1 MEPGVPAISE
11 KRWNLDHWQGLIK
24 FMSTKLLS
32 EYSLLDPA
40 VQADPFEFYAK
51 LHKECPVYRMP
62 ETGMYVVTRFEDL
75 AHVLR
80 TPKDFSSD
88 IRSEVGLQDD
98 ANLHQEIIKAQGWV
112 HTPTLQRTDPPV
124 HTRYRKL
131 LNKVFTGKRMKD
143 LAPSID
149 ALCNQLIDNFID
161 RGRCEFIDEFALA
174 FPGTIIA
181 EQIGL
186 DPGDLHRF
194 KRWADAMLAPATRI
208 LSPEETREAAEIEVE
223 AQHYLAKVFE
233 QRRAEPKDD
242 IISGLV
248 HAHADGEPPLTMNE
262 LQSLMHQLIT
272 GGYET
277 TTSALAHGM
286 WMIIRYPE
294 QADKVRQDPGLL
306 NNFVEESLRFESPVQ
321 GLARQTTRDVEL
333 AGTVI
338 PKGSMVLVRYGA
350 ANRDE
355 AKFPDAGTFDV
366 TREKAVTHMAFG
378 MGVHSCVG
386 ALLARQ
392 ELRSAY
398 GALLS
403 RMDDI
408 ELEIPLP
415 DPVTQPSLFFI
426 PIKEMHLK
434 FRKRD

>member
-1 MEPGVPAISE
+1 
-11 KRWNLDHWQGLIK
+11 
-24 FMSTKLLS
+24 MSKPIA

-40 VQADPFEFYAK
+40 VQADPFEFYTK
-51 LHKECPVYRMP
+51 LHNECPVYRMP

-88 IRSEVGLQDD
+88 IRTRIGLQGEGAD
-98 ANLHQEIIKAQGWV
+98 LHQEILKARGWAHV
-112 HTPTLQRTDPPV
+112 QTLQRTDPPA

-131 LNKVFTGKRMKD
+131 LNKVFTGKRMKA

-149 ALCNQLIDNFID
+149 ALCNQLIDAFID
-161 RGRCEFIDEFALA
+161 RGSCEFINEFALA

-186 DPGDLHRF
+186 DPGDFHRF

-208 LSPEETREAAEIEVE
+208 LSPDELREAAETELE
-223 AQHYLAKVFE
+223 AQHYLADIFD
-233 QRRAEPKDD
+233 QRRESPRDD

-248 HAHADGEPPLTMNE
+248 HAQEEGEPPLSIHE
-262 LQSLMHQLIT
+262 LQNLMHQLIT

-286 WMIIRYPE
+286 WIIIRYPE
-294 QADKVRQDPGLL
+294 QADKVRQDPSLL

-338 PKGSMVLVRYGA
+338 PEGSMVLVRYGA

-398 GALLS
+398 GALLR

-408 ELEIPLP
+408 EFTVPLP
-415 DPVTQPSLFFI
+415 TPATQPSLFFI

-434 FRKRD
+434 FRKRG

>member
-1 MEPGVPAISE
+1 
-11 KRWNLDHWQGLIK
+11 
-24 FMSTKLLS
+24 MSDKPLS
-32 EYSLLDPA
+32 EYNLLDHA
-40 VQADPFEFYAK
+40 VQADPFEFYDK

-88 IRSEVGLQDD
+88 IRGGAGLQGDG
-98 ANLHQEIIKAQGWV
+98 ANLHQDIIAEQGWP
-112 HTPTLQRTDPPV
+112 HTATLQRTDPPV

-131 LNKVFTGKRMKD
+131 LNKVFTGKRMKA

-149 ALCNQLIDNFID
+149 ALCNSLIDKFID

-194 KRWADAMLAPATRI
+194 KRWADAMLAPATKI
-208 LSPEETREAAEIEVE
+208 LSPEETSAAAQIEVE
-223 AQHYLAKVFE
+223 AQHYLARVFDE
-233 QRRAEPKDD
+233 RRADPQDD

-286 WMIIRYPE
+286 WMIVRFPE
-294 QADKVRQDPGLL
+294 QADLVRRDPKLL
-306 NNFVEESLRFESPVQ
+306 NNFVEETLRFESPVQ

-333 AGTVI
+333 NGTVI

-355 AKFPDAGTFDV
+355 AKFPDAASFDV
-366 TREKAVTHMAFG
+366 KREKAVTHMAFG

-408 ELEIPLP
+408 ELEQPLP

-434 FRKRD
+434 FNRRDR

>member
-1 MEPGVPAISE
+1 
-11 KRWNLDHWQGLIK
+11 
-24 FMSTKLLS
+24 MSTKPLA

-40 VQADPFEFYAK
+40 VQADPFEFYKK
-51 LHKECPVYRMP
+51 LRDECPVYRMP
-62 ETGMYVVTRFEDL
+62 ETGMYVVTRFADL

-80 TPKDFSSD
+80 TPADFSNNLQTNA
-88 IRSEVGLQDD
+88 GLQGEG
-98 ANLHQEIIKAQGWV
+98 ANLHQDILKEKGWAHV
-112 HTPTLQRTDPPV
+112 QTLQRTDPPQ
-124 HTRYRKL
+124 HGRYRKL

-143 LAPSID
+143 LTPSID
-149 ALCNQLIDNFID
+149 ALCNRLIDNFID
-161 RGRCEFIDEFALA
+161 RGRCEYIDEFALA

-186 DPGDLHRF
+186 DPSELHRF
-194 KRWADAMLAPATRI
+194 KRWADAMLAPATKI
-208 LSPEETREAAEIEVE
+208 LSPEEMRAVAETEVE
-223 AQHYLAKVFE
+223 AQHYLAEVFAA
-233 QRRAEPKDD
+233 RRAEPKND

-248 HAHADGEPPLTMNE
+248 HAHEEDGEEPLSEHE
-262 LQSLMHQLIT
+262 LQNLMHQLIT

-286 WMIIRYPE
+286 WLIIRYPD
-294 QADKVRQDPGLL
+294 QADKVRQDPSLL
-306 NNFVEESLRFESPVQ
+306 NNFIEESLRFESPVQ

-338 PKGSMVLVRYGA
+338 PKGAMVLVRYGA

-355 AKFPDAGTFDV
+355 AKFPDADTFDV
-366 TREKAVTHMAFG
+366 TRHKAVTHMAFG

-403 RMDDI
+403 RLENI
-408 ELEIPLP
+408 EFEIPLP
-415 DPVTQPSLFFI
+415 NPPTQPSLFFI

-434 FRKRD
+434 FRKRE

>member
-1 MEPGVPAISE
+1 
-11 KRWNLDHWQGLIK
+11 
-24 FMSTKLLS
+24 MSSKPLS

-40 VQADPFEFYAK
+40 VQADPFEFYHK
-51 LHKECPVYRMP
+51 LHNECPVYRMP

-80 TPKDFSSD
+80 TPKDFSSE
-88 IRSEVGLQDD
+88 IRSREGLQGEG
-98 ANLHQEIIKAQGWV
+98 ANLHQDIIKEKGWA
-112 HTPTLQRTDPPV
+112 PAATLQRTDPPQ

-149 ALCNQLIDNFID
+149 ALCNRLIDEFID
-161 RGRCEFIDEFALA
+161 RGRCEYIDEFALR

-186 DPGDLHRF
+186 DPSELHTF

-208 LSPEETREAAEIEVE
+208 LSPEEMREAAEIEVE
-223 AQHYLAKVFE
+223 AQHYIADVFE
-233 QRRAEPKDD
+233 ERRAQPRED

-286 WMIIRYPE
+286 WMIIRYPD
-294 QADKVRQDPGLL
+294 QADKVREDPSLL

-338 PKGSMVLVRYGA
+338 PEGSMVLVRYGA

-355 AKFPDAGTFDV
+355 SKFPDSDTFDV

-398 GALLS
+398 SALLR
-403 RMDDI
+403 RMENI
-408 ELEIPLP
+408 EFEVPLP
-415 DPVTQPSLFFI
+415 QPATQPSLFFI

-434 FRKRD
+434 FDKRG

>member
-1 MEPGVPAISE
+1 M
-11 KRWNLDHWQGLIK
+11 N
-24 FMSTKLLS
+24 TKPLS
-32 EYSLLDPA
+32 EFSLMDPA
-40 VQADPFEFYAK
+40 VQADPFEFYDK

-88 IRSEVGLQDD
+88 IRGGPGLQAEG
-98 ANLHQEIIKAQGWV
+98 ANLHQEIISEQGWA
-112 HTPTLQRTDPPV
+112 HTSTLQRTDPPV

-131 LNKVFTGKRMKD
+131 LNKVFTGKRMKA

-149 ALCNQLIDNFID
+149 ALCNQLIDKFID
-161 RGRCEFIDEFALA
+161 RGRCEYIDEFALA

-186 DPGDLHRF
+186 DPGELHRF

-208 LSPEETREAAEIEVE
+208 LSAEEMRSAAETEVE
-223 AQHYLAKVFE
+223 AQHYLAKVFDE
-233 QRRAEPKDD
+233 RRANPKDD

-248 HAHADGEPPLTMNE
+248 HAHADDEPPLTMNE

-286 WMIIRYPE
+286 WMIIRYPD
-294 QADKVRQDPGLL
+294 QADKVRQDPSLL

-355 AKFPDAGTFDV
+355 AKFTDAATFDV
-366 TREKAVTHMAFG
+366 TRHRLLRWCQNYLLPYILAVIA
-378 MGVHSCVG
+378 
-386 ALLARQ
+386 
-392 ELRSAY
+392 E
-398 GALLS
+398 
-403 RMDDI
+403 
-408 ELEIPLP
+408 
-415 DPVTQPSLFFI
+415 
-426 PIKEMHLK
+426 
-434 FRKRD
+434 

>member
-1 MEPGVPAISE
+1 
-11 KRWNLDHWQGLIK
+11 
-24 FMSTKLLS
+24 MSTKPLS

-40 VQADPFEFYAK
+40 VQADPFEFYQK
-51 LHKECPVYRMP
+51 LHNECPVYRMP

-80 TPKDFSSD
+80 TPKDFSSN
-88 IRSEVGLQDD
+88 IRSREGLQGEG
-98 ANLHQEIIKAQGWV
+98 ANLHQDIIKEKGWA
-112 HTPTLQRTDPPV
+112 HSATLQRTDPPQ

-149 ALCNQLIDNFID
+149 ALCNRLIDDFID
-161 RGRCEFIDEFALA
+161 RRRCEYIDEFALR

-186 DPGDLHRF
+186 DPSELHTF

-208 LSPEETREAAEIEVE
+208 LSPEEMREVAEIEVE
-223 AQHYLAKVFE
+223 AQHYIADVLE
-233 QRRAEPKDD
+233 ERRAEPRED

-286 WMIIRYPE
+286 WMIIRYPD
-294 QADKVRQDPGLL
+294 QAEKVRQDPSLL
-306 NNFVEESLRFESPVQ
+306 NNFVEESLRYESPVQ

-338 PKGSMVLVRYGA
+338 PEGSMVLVRYGA

-355 AKFPDAGTFDV
+355 SKFPDADKFDV

-398 GALLS
+398 SALLG
-403 RMDDI
+403 RMENI
-408 ELEIPLP
+408 EFEIPLP
-415 DPVTQPSLFFI
+415 KPATQPSLFFI

-434 FRKRD
+434 FDKRG